1 MAHPTPVEVA
11 NRWIEAYNTQD
22 YATIREL
29 CAPDI
34 KMTHHNRDFSVVG
47 ADAIVG
53 SMEEFEQVGPDK
65 RFTEPRTQYVA
76 GDTVITQ
83 QVWTFT
89 ATIDVPVFEAKAGE
103 VTALDLACI
112 WTVRDGQVVEYHDYG

>member
-1 MAHPTPVEVA
+1 MPDATPLAVA

-22 YATIREL
+22 YDTIRAL

-34 KMTHHNRDFSVVG
+34 RMTHHNRDFAVVG
-47 ADAIVG
+47 PDPIVE
-53 SMEEFEQVGPDK
+53 SMVAFEQVGPDK

-89 ATIDVPVFEAKAGE
+89 AAVDVPVFDAKAGE

-112 WTVRDGQVVEYHDYG
+112 WTVRDGKVVEYHDYG